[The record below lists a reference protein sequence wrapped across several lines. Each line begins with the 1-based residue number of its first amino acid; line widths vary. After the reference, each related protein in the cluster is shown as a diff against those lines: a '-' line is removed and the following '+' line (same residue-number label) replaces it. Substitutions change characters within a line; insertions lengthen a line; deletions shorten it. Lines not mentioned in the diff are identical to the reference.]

1 MKKLFFLSLLFAVS
15 SLFAQDYALKQLE
28 NSPRHHE
35 WVEVEYDGRTV
46 HCFVAFPEKS
56 EATMAMIVIHENRG
70 LTDWVR
76 SFADQMAEAGYIAVA
91 PDLLSGFSEKH
102 QKTSDFPS
110 SDEARKAIYQ
120 LDQEQVSKDLDA
132 VQAYAGK
139 MQAANGLTAAIGFCW
154 GGSQSFR
161 FATSNEKIKAALV
174 FYGTAPKDSAAFET
188 IKNPV
193 YGFYGGNDQRVN
205 ASIPRTEELMKA
217 NGKTYE
223 SEIYEGA
230 GHAFMRRGD
239 DPEGDK
245 ANLDAR
251 NESWKRISWILQDIS
266 DAAMR
271 DRDDEE

>member
-35 WVEVEYDGRTV
+35 WVEVEYEGRTV